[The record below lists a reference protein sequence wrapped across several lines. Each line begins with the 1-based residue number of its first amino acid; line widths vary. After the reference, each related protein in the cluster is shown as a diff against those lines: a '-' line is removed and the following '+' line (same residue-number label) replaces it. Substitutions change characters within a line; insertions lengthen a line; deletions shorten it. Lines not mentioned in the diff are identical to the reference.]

1 MRKVT
6 TFYLVRH
13 GETVWNKEHRLQ
25 GWLDSPLSEMGILHA
40 QKLAEQLKD
49 IPFAVAYSSTSDR
62 AKETARYLA
71 AGRTFAIHYE
81 DDLREIF
88 LGNWQGQTVED
99 ILETNRFDYEL
110 YTNYPAQFVAT
121 HTESFG
127 AVTERAMY
135 TLKNIAKI
143 YPHEHILVVSHAV
156 TIKCII
162 NAILGRGIDQLWSA
176 PYIEGTSVT
185 IVDRLEESWHMKV
198 IGSTQH
204 LQ

>member
-62 AKETARYLA
+62 AKETARYLT
-71 AGRTFAIHYE
+71 AGRTLAIHYE

-88 LGNWQGQTVED
+88 LGNWQGQTIED
-99 ILETNRFDYEL
+99 IMETNRFDYEL
-110 YTNYPAQFVAT
+110 YKNYPAQFVAT

-143 YPHEHILVVSHAV
+143 YPHEHILIVSHAV

-185 IVDRLEESWHMKV
+185 IVDRLEESWHIKV

>member
-1 MRKVT
+1 VRKVT
-6 TFYLVRH
+6 TFFIVRH
-13 GETVWNKEHRLQ
+13 GETVWNKEQRLQ

-40 QKLAEQLKD
+40 QKLAEHLID
-49 IPFAVAYSSTSDR
+49 IPFTVAYCSTSER
-62 AKETARYLA
+62 ARETARYLT
-71 AGRTFAIHYE
+71 AGRELAMHYE

-88 LGNWQGQTVED
+88 LGNWQGKTVED
-99 ILETNRFDYEL
+99 IMATNRFDYEL

-143 YPHEHILVVSHAV
+143 YPHEHILIVSHAV

-185 IVDRLEESWHMKV
+185 IIDRLEESWHIEE

>member
-1 MRKVT
+1 MT

-25 GWLDSPLSEMGILHA
+25 GWLDSPLSENGILHA
-40 QKLAEQLKD
+40 KKLGEQLKN
-49 IPFAVAYSSTSDR
+49 IPFTAAYSSTSGR
-62 AKETARYLA
+62 AKETLHYLT
-71 AGRTFAIHYE
+71 AGRKLAIHYE

-88 LGNWQGQTVED
+88 LGHWQGKTVEN
-99 ILETNRFDYEL
+99 IMAINRFDYEL

-127 AVTERAMY
+127 EVTERAMY
-135 TLKNIAKI
+135 TLKNIAQR
-143 YPHEHILVVSHAV
+143 YPHEHILIVSHGV

-162 NAILGRGIDQLWSA
+162 NAILERGIDQLWTA
-176 PYIEGTSVT
+176 PHIEGTSMT
-185 IVDRLEESWHMKV
+185 IVERTEESWYVKV

>member
-25 GWLDSPLSEMGILHA
+25 GWLDSPLSENGILHA
-40 QKLAEQLKD
+40 QKLGEQLKN
-49 IPFAVAYSSTSDR
+49 IPFTAAYSSTSGR
-62 AKETARYLA
+62 AKETLHYLT
-71 AGRTFAIHYE
+71 AGRKLAIHYE

-88 LGNWQGQTVED
+88 LGNWQGKTVED
-99 ILETNRFDYEL
+99 IMAINHFDYEL

-127 AVTERAMY
+127 EVTERAMY
-135 TLKNIAKI
+135 TLKNIAQR
-143 YPHEHILVVSHAV
+143 YPHEHILIVSHGV

-162 NAILGRGIDQLWSA
+162 NAILEHGIDQLWTA

-185 IVDRLEESWHMKV
+185 IVERIEESWHVKV

>member
-1 MRKVT
+1 MT

-62 AKETARYLA
+62 AKETAGYLT
-71 AGRTFAIHYE
+71 AGRTLAIHYE

-88 LGNWQGQTVED
+88 LGNWQGQTIED
-99 ILETNRFDYEL
+99 IMETNRFDYEL
-110 YTNYPAQFVAT
+110 YKNYPAQFVAT

-143 YPHEHILVVSHAV
+143 YPHEHILIVSHAV

-185 IVDRLEESWHMKV
+185 IVDRLEESWHIKV

>member
-1 MRKVT
+1 MT

>member
-1 MRKVT
+1 MT

-13 GETVWNKEHRLQ
+13 GETVWNKEQRLQ

-40 QKLAEQLKD
+40 QKLAKHLID
-49 IPFAVAYSSTSDR
+49 IPFTVAYSSTSER
-62 AKETARYLA
+62 ARETARYLT
-71 AGRTFAIHYE
+71 AGRELAMHYE

-88 LGNWQGQTVED
+88 LGNWQGKTVED
-99 ILETNRFDYEL
+99 IMATNRFDYEL

-143 YPHEHILVVSHAV
+143 YPHEHILIVSHAV

-185 IVDRLEESWHMKV
+185 IIDRLEESWHIEE